1 MRLALALTFAIG
13 AAVLAS
19 GQQAPATMELRGRV
33 VDALSGA
40 PIPGVAIQGYLH
52 NSMGSESRQART
64 DAGGAFTLPEIV
76 AGEYPISAARP
87 GYLPSEHG
95 RKRPGGSGIPVT
107 VATGSTPAPITILMW
122 RSGSIAGRVFDERG
136 RPAVQVSVSALA
148 VEDSGGE
155 RRVSYGPSST
165 TNDLGEYF
173 ISNLGPGRYIVAVPV
188 RLETRRVNPKVGRW
202 DGAPTGSSAIL
213 LDEDGTAALT
223 SGFLSDGLLPP
234 APVNGKRFAY
244 VSSFHGGTRADEAR
258 VVEINSGTDV
268 EGVDVDLQLRTV
280 VRVSGTIAGPAGPV
294 PGATIVLRPLDWGGN
309 APSTGRL
316 VAYATDDG
324 RFTFLA
330 VPQGHYELRATRKL
344 PTPGMVSL
352 TANGSTGLPMDDV
365 IMTDDQDFRDDTSLV
380 VGGEDV
386 TDLAI
391 AMNAGTTISGRILFA
406 DTGVVNDR
414 QFSSFSVSLVELA
427 PREIGSGRY
436 AQPERPDA
444 DGVMRFTMRAQPGQ
458 YTLGIGRGASGWWI
472 ESAQVDGGES
482 GIGPFTIGTR
492 PMKMDVTFTRH
503 PTRVSG
509 TIVDAEGRP
518 VTGANVVVFPV
529 EDALW
534 REMESG
540 RTLLDQ
546 GDVQS
551 RRIAASNF
559 EFLGLRPADYF
570 IAAIDEADMDGWPS
584 GAFLE
589 RVRAVATRMHLSPG
603 EQLVQPLVVRG
614 LRR

>member
-1 MRLALALTFAIG
+1 M
-13 AAVLAS
+13 
-19 GQQAPATMELRGRV
+19 
-33 VDALSGA
+33 
-40 PIPGVAIQGYLH
+40 
-52 NSMGSESRQART
+52 
-64 DAGGAFTLPEIV
+64 
-76 AGEYPISAARP
+76 
-87 GYLPSEHG
+87 
-95 RKRPGGSGIPVT
+95 
-107 VATGSTPAPITILMW
+107 
-122 RSGSIAGRVFDERG
+122 
-136 RPAVQVSVSALA
+136 SALA

-155 RRVSYGPSST
+155 RRVNYGPSST
-165 TNDLGEYF
+165 TNDLGDT
-173 ISNLGPGRYIVAVPV
+173 SSRTSAPAATSSLCRY

-365 IMTDDQDFRDDTSLV
+365 IMHRQSGFPVRHVAGGRRRGRHGPRDRDERGHDDQ
-380 VGGEDV
+380 
-386 TDLAI
+386 
-391 AMNAGTTISGRILFA
+391 
-406 DTGVVNDR
+406 
-414 QFSSFSVSLVELA
+414 
-427 PREIGSGRY
+427 
-436 AQPERPDA
+436 RPDPVRRYGRRQRPTIQQLQRLA
-444 DGVMRFTMRAQPGQ
+444 GRARTAGDRERAIRAARATRRRWRDAVHDAGATRPVHA
-458 YTLGIGRGASGWWI
+458 GIGRGASGWSI

-482 GIGPFTIGTR
+482 GIGPFNRHPSHG
-492 PMKMDVTFTRH
+492 DVTFTRH
-503 PTRVSG
+503 PTR
-509 TIVDAEGRP
+509 
-518 VTGANVVVFPV
+518 
-529 EDALW
+529 
-534 REMESG
+534 
-540 RTLLDQ
+540 
-546 GDVQS
+546 
-551 RRIAASNF
+551 
-559 EFLGLRPADYF
+559 
-570 IAAIDEADMDGWPS
+570 
-584 GAFLE
+584 
-589 RVRAVATRMHLSPG
+589 RVRHHRR
-603 EQLVQPLVVRG
+603 RG
-614 LRR
+614 GPIR